1 MTHATRDAIE
11 HGVMALEGAIAETRG
26 ASGISL
32 LELEVARD
40 ELQKLLDTG
49 LDADLAALRE
59 RCATVTE
66 TVWFSATKTVLKR
79 TVGNNYAKAIRALPL
94 RPPDDPYE
102 PKSVMHGDQEAT

>member
-11 HGVMALEGAIAETRG
+11 HGVMALDDVLFTGPDWAHKFNQQLT
-26 ASGISL
+26 
-32 LELEVARD
+32 VARD

-59 RCATVTE
+59 RCAALIESEWPGGKDWLLIHV
-66 TVWFSATKTVLKR
+66 
-79 TVGNNYAKAIRALPL
+79 RALSLHPL
-94 RPPDDPYE
+94 DDDPYE